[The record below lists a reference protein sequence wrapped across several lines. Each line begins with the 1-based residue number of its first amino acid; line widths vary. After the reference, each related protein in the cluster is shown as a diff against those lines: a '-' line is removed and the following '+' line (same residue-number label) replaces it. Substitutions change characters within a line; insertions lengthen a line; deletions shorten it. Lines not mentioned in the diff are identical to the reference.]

1 MQLCPVTLISH
12 YSGHWKIPLR
22 IHCQCGEAQFKHIL
36 SMFRSRSRR
45 RDMMQVQIKL
55 NDLFH
60 YSKQFD
66 AKCSILKTCIILLSD
81 VLLEIEMR

>member
-1 MQLCPVTLISH
+1 
-12 YSGHWKIPLR
+12 
-22 IHCQCGEAQFKHIL
+22 
-36 SMFRSRSRR
+36 
-45 RDMMQVQIKL
+45 MQVQIKL